1 MTDTKNQEEIIKN
14 NDTADQTDPQI
25 DNNETNTASNGEEN
39 EHLNINEEASD
50 APEEKTDAEKLTEAE
65 AQIASLKDQL
75 LRQMAEFDNYRKRTI
90 KEKSELI
97 LNGGQK
103 VLESLLP
110 VLDDLERAQTNMD
123 KSDDVATLKEGVELI
138 IDKLTKTL
146 STQGLSK
153 IETDGSAF
161 DTDFHEAIA
170 LVPVEDESKKT
181 RLSTVFKLDTRS
193 TARLSVMRKLQSDNN
208 QEAGNACFLKWL
220 CAGVNFSQNN

>member
-14 NDTADQTDPQI
+14 NDTVDQI
-25 DNNETNTASNGEEN
+25 DSQINNKEGKASSADEEN
-39 EHLNINEEASD
+39 ANLNTREEED
-50 APEEKTDAEKLTEAE
+50 NVLEEKNDTEKLAEAE
-65 AQIASLKDQL
+65 EQIASLKDQL

-138 IDKLTKTL
+138 INKLSKTL

-153 IETDGSAF
+153 INTDGAAF

-170 LVPVEDESKKT
+170 LVPVEDESKK
-181 RLSTVFKLDTRS
+181 
-193 TARLSVMRKLQSDNN
+193 N
-208 QEAGNACFLKWL
+208 QIIDCVQTGYTLNGKVIRHAKVAVG
-220 CAGVNFSQNN
+220 Q

>member
-25 DNNETNTASNGEEN
+25 DNNETNAASNGEEN
-39 EHLNINEEASD
+39 EHLNTNEEASD

-153 IETDGSAF
+153 IETDGAAF

-170 LVPVEDESKKT
+170 LVPVEDESKK
-181 RLSTVFKLDTRS
+181 
-193 TARLSVMRKLQSDNN
+193 N
-208 QEAGNACFLKWL
+208 QIIDCVQTGYTLNGKVIRHAKVAVG
-220 CAGVNFSQNN
+220 Q

>member
-1 MTDTKNQEEIIKN
+1 MTDTRDQEEIIKN

-153 IETDGSAF
+153 IETDGAAF

-170 LVPVEDESKKT
+170 LVPVEDESKK
-181 RLSTVFKLDTRS
+181 
-193 TARLSVMRKLQSDNN
+193 N
-208 QEAGNACFLKWL
+208 QIIDCVQTGYTLNGKVIRHAKVAVG
-220 CAGVNFSQNN
+220 Q

>member
-1 MTDTKNQEEIIKN
+1 M
-14 NDTADQTDPQI
+14 
-25 DNNETNTASNGEEN
+25 
-39 EHLNINEEASD
+39 
-50 APEEKTDAEKLTEAE
+50 
-65 AQIASLKDQL
+65 KDQL

-170 LVPVEDESKKT
+170 LVPVEDESKK
-181 RLSTVFKLDTRS
+181 
-193 TARLSVMRKLQSDNN
+193 N
-208 QEAGNACFLKWL
+208 QIIDCVQTGYTLNGKVIRHAKVAVG
-220 CAGVNFSQNN
+220 Q

>member
-1 MTDTKNQEEIIKN
+1 MTDTKDQEEIIKN

-153 IETDGSAF
+153 IETDGAAF

-170 LVPVEDESKKT
+170 LVPVEDESKK
-181 RLSTVFKLDTRS
+181 
-193 TARLSVMRKLQSDNN
+193 N
-208 QEAGNACFLKWL
+208 QIIDCVQTGYTLNGKVIRHAKVAVG
-220 CAGVNFSQNN
+220 Q

>member
-14 NDTADQTDPQI
+14 NDTADQTDSQI
-25 DNNETNTASNGEEN
+25 DNNKTNTASNGEEN

-153 IETDGSAF
+153 IETDGAAF

-170 LVPVEDESKKT
+170 LVPVEDESKK
-181 RLSTVFKLDTRS
+181 
-193 TARLSVMRKLQSDNN
+193 N
-208 QEAGNACFLKWL
+208 QIIDCVQTGYTLNGKVIRHAKVAVG
-220 CAGVNFSQNN
+220 Q

>member
-14 NDTADQTDPQI
+14 NDTADQTDSQI
-25 DNNETNTASNGEEN
+25 DNNKTNTASNGEEN

-153 IETDGSAF
+153 IETDGAVF

-170 LVPVEDESKKT
+170 LVPVEDESKK
-181 RLSTVFKLDTRS
+181 
-193 TARLSVMRKLQSDNN
+193 N
-208 QEAGNACFLKWL
+208 QIIDCVQTGYTLNGKVIRHAKVAVG
-220 CAGVNFSQNN
+220 Q

>member
-1 MTDTKNQEEIIKN
+1 MADTKNQEEIIKN

-39 EHLNINEEASD
+39 EHLNTNEEASD

-65 AQIASLKDQL
+65 AQIDSLKDQL

-123 KSDDVATLKEGVELI
+123 KSDDVATLKEGVDKTEAVKLI
-138 IDKLTKTL
+138 ASVLEPLVGKIP
-146 STQGLSK
+146 GLLHLE
-153 IETDGSAF
+153 IRQAF
-161 DTDFHEAIA
+161 NGMDYALYSEFESREALENYA
-170 LVPVEDESKKT
+170 VHPLH
-181 RLSTVFKLDTRS
+181 
-193 TARLSVMRKLQSDNN
+193 
-208 QEAGNACFLKWL
+208 QEAKTHFFHLLDSRVA
-220 CAGVNFSQNN
+220 ADYEV

>member
-14 NDTADQTDPQI
+14 NDTADQNDPQI

-170 LVPVEDESKKT
+170 LVPVEDESKK
-181 RLSTVFKLDTRS
+181 
-193 TARLSVMRKLQSDNN
+193 N
-208 QEAGNACFLKWL
+208 QIIDCVQTGYTLNGKVIRHAKVAVG
-220 CAGVNFSQNN
+220 Q

>member
-153 IETDGSAF
+153 IETDGAAF

-170 LVPVEDESKKT
+170 LVPVEDESKK
-181 RLSTVFKLDTRS
+181 
-193 TARLSVMRKLQSDNN
+193 N
-208 QEAGNACFLKWL
+208 QIIDCVQTGYTLNGKVIRHAKVAVG
-220 CAGVNFSQNN
+220 Q

>member
-25 DNNETNTASNGEEN
+25 DNNKTNTASNGEEN

-153 IETDGSAF
+153 IETDGAAF

-170 LVPVEDESKKT
+170 LVPVEDESKK
-181 RLSTVFKLDTRS
+181 
-193 TARLSVMRKLQSDNN
+193 N
-208 QEAGNACFLKWL
+208 QIIDCVQTGYTLNGKVIRHAKVAVG
-220 CAGVNFSQNN
+220 Q

>member
-25 DNNETNTASNGEEN
+25 DNNETNAASNGEEN
-39 EHLNINEEASD
+39 EHLNTNEEASD

-153 IETDGSAF
+153 IETDGVAF

-170 LVPVEDESKKT
+170 LVPVEDESKK
-181 RLSTVFKLDTRS
+181 
-193 TARLSVMRKLQSDNN
+193 N
-208 QEAGNACFLKWL
+208 QIIDCVQTGYTLNGKVIRHAKVAVG
-220 CAGVNFSQNN
+220 Q